1 MCIIIGQ
8 PRTATRMFFHREQA
22 TWITLDKF
30 QSPSTGRSSL
40 PSAPVTEIVR
50 RSQTASP
57 SPLARNPVSLRLY
70 KVLGA
75 TFEDDATK
83 EALNTLSDLYS
94 PSEPP
99 AVVSTAKEDIVVPD
113 GADEVDVDATKDVPS
128 FLRGAPPGDTAAK
141 ARKHLRRDIESKM
154 EEGSLRFLLAF
165 GMVDQVRNTLL
176 FGSHRFT
183 YGPRNWMRYRHTYR
197 RCARSARKP
206 RRSSSRRM
214 RLATLC
220 LTARRI

>member
-1 MCIIIGQ
+1 M
-8 PRTATRMFFHREQA
+8 P
-22 TWITLDKF
+22 
-30 QSPSTGRSSL
+30 SL

-83 EALNTLSDLYS
+83 EALSTLSDLYS
-94 PSEPP
+94 PS
-99 AVVSTAKEDIVVPD
+99 AVVSTVKEDIVVPD
-113 GADEVDVDATKDVPS
+113 GADEIDVDATKDVPS

-154 EEGSLRFLLAF
+154 EEGSLRFLSAF
-165 GMVDQVRNTLL
+165 GMVDQVCNALL
-176 FGSHRFT
+176 FGSPRLT
-183 YGPRNWMRYRHTYR
+183 YGPRNWMRCRHTYQ
-197 RCARSARKP
+197 RCVRSARRP
-206 RRSSSRRM
+206 RRSSSRRT

-220 LTARRI
+220 LTARKV